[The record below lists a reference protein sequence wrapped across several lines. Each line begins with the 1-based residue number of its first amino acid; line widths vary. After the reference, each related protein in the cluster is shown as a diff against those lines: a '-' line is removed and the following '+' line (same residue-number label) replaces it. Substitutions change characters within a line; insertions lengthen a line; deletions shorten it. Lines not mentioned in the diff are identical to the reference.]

1 MKEKK
6 KYVRTTLH
14 ITNEEYIK
22 LERMANKRS
31 KTKLQ
36 IMTDLTN
43 EIVSGKYDKF
53 LNQKESFRSTGIF
66 QDDTKRLKE
75 YLKDKNTDVTVT
87 EILMIA
93 LKRKRV

>member
-43 EIVSGKYDKF
+43 EIVSGKYDKL
-53 LNQKESFRSTGIF
+53 LNQKESIRSTGIF
-66 QDDTKRLKE
+66 QEDTKRLKE